1 MRSSQSSDQFIAG
14 AWTGGKVSALP
25 ALPRHPRGTAFHERS
40 RLSARQILS
49 ARVGHDHVQSS
60 PHKPPH
66 CALSNAHALSVRTS
80 TYPRPS
86 NICAI
91 HDNVNGLSFYDNEGN
106 LTKKSRATGETWY
119 YGYDNRNHLTSAK
132 QEATDGGTLWM
143 QATYVYDARGD
154 RLEKDVWT
162 STNGLTTSRF
172 AYDNGNVWADLNS

>member
-25 ALPRHPRGTAFHERS
+25 ALPCHPRGTAFHERS

-49 ARVGHDHVQSS
+49 ARVGHDHVKSS

-91 HDNVNGLSFYDNEGN
+91 HDNVNGLSFYDINGN
-106 LTKKSRATGETWY
+106 LISVTDRANDPGTQY
-119 YGYDNRNHLTSAK
+119 RYADSNHPHYLSAVVDPLGV
-132 QEATDGGTLWM
+132 QQL
-143 QATYVYDARGD
+143 QFTY
-154 RLEKDVWT
+154 
-162 STNGLTTSRF
+162 
-172 AYDNGNVWADLNS
+172 

>member
-49 ARVGHDHVQSS
+49 ARVGHDHVKSS

-91 HDNVNGLSFYDNEGN
+91 HDNVNGLSFYD
-106 LTKKSRATGETWY
+106 LTQKGDTLAGRS
-119 YGYDNRNHLTSAK
+119 L
-132 QEATDGGTLWM
+132 GTLVQGAKTTDCRAM
-143 QATYVYDARGD
+143 CVGPS
-154 RLEKDVWT
+154 
-162 STNGLTTSRF
+162 STM
-172 AYDNGNVWADLNS
+172 WA